1 MEQITAAASQG
12 ASHWQR
18 PAATSKG
25 LMIAPLVS
33 MTSASAASRFS
44 MSTKDRLSII
54 LAQSELNGEL
64 QLTQRKSFYLDQS
77 LNSKL
82 RLNAVFHLTST
93 FLTSQFDPGSG
104 IKMFHGGL
112 KWSCGS
118 MCHCGITLVCWL
130 LPHQVPDSIA
140 ACRAVGCE
148 QR

>member
-12 ASHWQR
+12 AAHWQR

-77 LNSKL
+77 LNS
-82 RLNAVFHLTST
+82 
-93 FLTSQFDPGSG
+93 
-104 IKMFHGGL
+104 
-112 KWSCGS
+112 
-118 MCHCGITLVCWL
+118 
-130 LPHQVPDSIA
+130 
-140 ACRAVGCE
+140 
-148 QR
+148 